1 MAELD
6 PFDDFE
12 FKPLTDGLGFH
23 KKAEKIKADVKST
36 KLDDSSRVPSAPS
49 TNLSRFMDAPTSS
62 NSMSPSSS
70 SPAARSSTSLS
81 GEIARPASQSISELI
96 ASLPPSLDFVDTP
109 TSVSQSVSQSTSQP
123 ASRGPSRPQIFQP
136 LARPENKPEFKS
148 PLTMPSPTLSSSP
161 LSASGATGP
170 TIGSVLP
177 PQTAAPG
184 ASAYRDKMN
193 ESFAKAFPQSESRT
207 RTPGTSAPMTDAE
220 KAVQKATQKAAQK
233 ELAKQTA
240 THNMPGAI
248 LDGMVTLGISTIFLV
263 CILAITRVNLM
274 GLLTNANTDTSTQ
287 VHLAM
292 LFVAV
297 LQMYMLTARSFFGA
311 SLGEWAFDL
320 QVGTEDQ
327 QRSAVYPLQVAWRTL
342 LMTFTGFILLP
353 LLSLVFKRDLAQ
365 PLTGLA
371 LVRRP

>member
-36 KLDDSSRVPSAPS
+36 KLDDSPLTASRMPAAP
-49 TNLSRFMDAPTSS
+49 NLSQTLSQTLSQSTSQAANSPRFMDTPSNSAPT
-62 NSMSPSSS
+62 
-70 SPAARSSTSLS
+70 ARTTTSLTP
-81 GEIARPASQSISELI
+81 EIARPASQSISDLI
-96 ASLPPSLDFVDTP
+96 ASLPPSLDFVETP
-109 TSVSQSVSQSTSQP
+109 SPIQASASQATSQN
-123 ASRGPSRPQIFQP
+123 PSRPQIFQP
-136 LARPENKPEFKS
+136 LARPENKAPEFKS
-148 PLTMPSPTLSSSP
+148 PLSMPSPTFSP
-161 LSASGATGP
+161 SPSPATTGP
-170 TIGSVLP
+170 TLGSVLP
-177 PQTAAPG
+177 PQTTAPG

-193 ESFAKAFPQSESRT
+193 ESFAKAFPHAEQRA
-207 RTPGTSAPMTDAE
+207 RGTGAAAPLTETE
-220 KAVQKATQKAAQK
+220 KATAKNTATQ
-233 ELAKQTA
+233 
-240 THNMPGAI
+240 NMPGAI

-274 GLLTNANTDTSTQ
+274 GLLSNANTDTSTQ
-287 VHLAM
+287 IHLAM

-320 QVGTEDQ
+320 EVGTVEQ

-342 LMTFTGFILLP
+342 LMTFTGFIVLP
-353 LLSLVFKRDLAQ
+353 LLSLVFNRDLAQ

-371 LVRRP
+371 LIRRP